1 MNDETDIE
9 PLPEFELVWHEPR
22 KQPIHQHFGSLEAA
36 QRKIVDIRMLF
47 REYTLYQNGEAI
59 DWGFSER

>member
-1 MNDETDIE
+1 MNTDDIE

-22 KQPIHQHFGSLEAA
+22 KPEIHQHFSTRERAQQRILEI
-36 QRKIVDIRMLF
+36 RKLF
-47 REYTLYQNGEAI
+47 REYTLYQNGTAI